1 MNQNRKLKRILIG
14 ILVVNLFGIL
24 LGCQPST
31 KENVAQANSNQT
43 KQQNNY
49 YPTDEELKSIS
60 SIEQAEILNKV
71 INNLEI
77 INKKG
82 TNISQDS
89 KYLKDKYITLLE
101 EHFDINELITN
112 DLIKAD
118 INTRKARITKFGEMT
133 AKKTT
138 KDYVDAYV
146 PELEITEKNAKV
158 DNGYIYVT
166 GAVKNNTKYPVYYV
180 KVKVEYLDIS
190 NNVIDSDWTYVNSG
204 DGLQPD
210 SQKYFDM
217 ITRKNGTTKNY
228 RISVI
233 DFQN

>member
-1 MNQNRKLKRILIG
+1 MKRNRNLKIIILG
-14 ILVVNLFGIL
+14 VLVVNLFGLL
-24 LGCQPST
+24 LGCQSST
-31 KENVAQANSNQT
+31 KEHVAQASSSQI
-43 KQQNNY
+43 QQQSNY
-49 YPTDEELKSIS
+49 YPTEEELKSIS
-60 SIEQAEILNKV
+60 GIEQAEILTKI

-89 KYLKDKYITLLE
+89 KYLKDKYITLLG
-101 EHFDINELITN
+101 EHFAINELITN

-138 KDYVDAYV
+138 KDYVDSYV
-146 PELEITEKNAKV
+146 PELEITDKNAKV
-158 DNGYIYVT
+158 DDSYIYVT

-180 KVKVEYLDIS
+180 KVKVEYLDVS

-204 DGLQPD
+204 DGLQPNA
-210 SQKYFDM
+210 QKYFDM
-217 ITRKNGTTKNY
+217 MTRKNGDTKNY
-228 RISVI
+228 RLSVI